1 MNRSDSVSF
10 DRAKRD
16 LVKHNLESRILVFE
30 ESSATV
36 SEAALAVGVSE
47 GEIAKTLSFY
57 VDDKPIL
64 IVAAGDVKIDNAKY
78 RHFFDKKA
86 KMIPFEEVEEVIGH
100 KVGGV
105 CPFGVNPG
113 VDVFLDISLKVYEHI
128 YPACGTGNSAVKLSI
143 KELEDSSNYK
153 EWIDVCK
160 K

>member
-1 MNRSDSVSF
+1 MSF

-16 LVKHNLESRILVFE
+16 LVKHNLESHILVFE

-57 VDDKPIL
+57 VDEKPIL

-78 RHFFDKKA
+78 KQFFGKKA

-113 VDVFLDISLKVYEHI
+113 VDIFLDVSLKEYECV

-143 KELEDSSNYK
+143 KDLEDSSNYK

-160 K
+160 R

>member
-1 MNRSDSVSF
+1 MSF

-16 LVKHNLESRILVFE
+16 LVKYNLESHILVFE

-78 RHFFDKKA
+78 RHFFGKKA

-113 VDVFLDISLKVYEHI
+113 VDVFLDISLKVYEHV

>member
-1 MNRSDSVSF
+1 MSF
-10 DRAKRD
+10 DRAKSD
-16 LVKHNLESRILVFE
+16 LVKHNLDSNILVFE
-30 ESSATV
+30 ESSRTV
-36 SEAALAVGVSE
+36 GEAALAVGVSE

-57 VDDKPIL
+57 VDEKPIL

-78 RHFFDKKA
+78 KQFFGKKA

-113 VDVFLDISLKVYEHI
+113 VDIFLDVSLKEYECV

-160 K
+160 R

>member
-1 MNRSDSVSF
+1 MSF
-10 DRAKRD
+10 DRAKGD
-16 LVKHNLESRILVFE
+16 LVKHNLDSHILVFE
-30 ESSATV
+30 ESSRTV

-57 VDDKPIL
+57 VDEKPIL

-78 RHFFDKKA
+78 RHFFGKKA

-113 VDVFLDISLKVYEHI
+113 VDIFLDVSLKEYECV

-143 KELEDSSNYK
+143 KKLEDSSNYK

-160 K
+160 R

>member
-1 MNRSDSVSF
+1 MSF

-16 LVKHNLESRILVFE
+16 LVKHNLESHILVFE

-57 VDDKPIL
+57 VDEKPIL

-78 RHFFDKKA
+78 KQFFGKKA

-113 VDVFLDISLKVYEHI
+113 VDIFLDVSLKEYECV

-160 K
+160 R

>member
-1 MNRSDSVSF
+1 MSF

>member
-1 MNRSDSVSF
+1 MSF

-16 LVKHNLESRILVFE
+16 LVKHNLESHILVFE

-57 VDDKPIL
+57 VDEKPIL

-78 RHFFDKKA
+78 KQFFGKKA

-113 VDVFLDISLKVYEHI
+113 VDIFLDASLKEYECV

-160 K
+160 R